1 MVAVGLGRLRW
12 DNVSDKD
19 NIGRVKISVKL
30 ILDSL
35 HFPEGT
41 EVLAC
46 NGEGAAYHG
55 EIELVVRH
63 KDLPLVAKGGKLPLL
78 VPSIGKREVL
88 YTFNWF

>member
-1 MVAVGLGRLRW
+1 MVAAGFGRLRQ
-12 DNVSDKD
+12 DNMSDTD

-46 NGEGAAYHG
+46 NGEGAAYPG

-63 KDLPLVAKGGKLPLL
+63 KDLPLVKKDRQIPLL
-78 VPSIGKREVL
+78 SVSVHKREPE
-88 YTFNWF
+88 YEFSWF